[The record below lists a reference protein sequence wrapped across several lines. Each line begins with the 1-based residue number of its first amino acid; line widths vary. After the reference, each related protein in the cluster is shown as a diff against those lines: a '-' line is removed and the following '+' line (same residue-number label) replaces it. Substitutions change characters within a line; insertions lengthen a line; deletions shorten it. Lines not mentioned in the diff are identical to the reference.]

1 VQSVCSV
8 IPAEFNRQI
17 IEARAGLSEDP
28 LLGAIYDPPFA
39 HFTHQ
44 LVEDY
49 DWGGLENA
57 LAEFA
62 DKHPPFEAR
71 SIGLLCATGEDT
83 GITVGVYRSPELV
96 AYHNELWG
104 VILPFAKGRMRKQD
118 EPPTWLPH
126 ITIKRCGKHFESFG
140 GAMTRLATRSFVW
153 TMTIDNV
160 AVQHDPANNSQTHYQ
175 RLSFPLGGTA
185 NKPLVIRLTHTNA
198 TIRSLDQVSRPD
210 GAPVWTLR
218 VKEDAGTDHE
228 LQMTAPEMVRLMA
241 GCNAS
246 SVYFAGGRCHIESGK
261 VLAIRPK
268 TPYPVR

>member
-1 VQSVCSV
+1 MQSVCSV

-160 AVQHDPANNSQTHYQ
+160 SVQHDPANNSQTHYQ
-175 RLSFPLGGTA
+175 RLSFPLGGVPAQTA
-185 NKPLVIRLTHTNA
+185 LPNETNA
-198 TIRSLDQVSRPD
+198 DVLSLTAGTDGSGAPQWKLHVKPD
-210 GAPVWTLR
+210 GAAESDVTL
-218 VKEDAGTDHE
+218 
-228 LQMTAPEMVRLMA
+228 TAPELVRLMA
-241 GCNAS
+241 ACNAS
-246 SVYFAGGRCHIESGK
+246 SVYFAAGRCRVESGK
-261 VLAIRPK
+261 VLAIEPR